1 VPSPERISSEEPSPI
16 ELGLASNWQQ
26 FSLLVL
32 VNAFVGAMVGLER
45 TLLPL
50 IAEHDFGLASR
61 TAILSFLVTFGLTK
75 AIANLLAGRWSDRV
89 GRKPILVMG
98 WICGL
103 PVPFLLMYASSWDW
117 VVFANVL
124 LGINQGLC
132 WSTTVIMKIDLVG
145 PRQRGLA
152 MGLNEFAGY
161 LAVAL
166 SAWFT
171 GYLAAS
177 YGLRPVPFYSGVAF
191 SGLGLLLSLFAISET
206 RSHAEHEGRR
216 QDPSKSQ
223 AAISFRQIF
232 LLTSWKN
239 RSLFATSQAGL
250 VNNLNDGMM
259 WGLLP
264 LFLTGAG
271 LPLEKLGMIVA
282 VYPGVWGLS
291 QLITGA
297 LSDRWGRKWM
307 IASGMWI
314 QGVAIAMVVIFH
326 GFGPW
331 IASSI
336 LLGVGTALVYPTLL
350 ASISDLAEPAW
361 RASAVGVY
369 RLWRDFGYAV
379 GGLAA
384 GLIADALGISAAI
397 VAVSALTFLSGVV
410 AAGVMTETLCPASSE
425 RMSRPSGATNN
436 IRIYP
441 EP

>member
-1 VPSPERISSEEPSPI
+1 
-16 ELGLASNWQQ
+16 
-26 FSLLVL
+26 
-32 VNAFVGAMVGLER
+32 
-45 TLLPL
+45 
-50 IAEHDFGLASR
+50 
-61 TAILSFLVTFGLTK
+61 
-75 AIANLLAGRWSDRV
+75 
-89 GRKPILVMG
+89 
-98 WICGL
+98 
-103 PVPFLLMYASSWDW
+103 
-117 VVFANVL
+117 
-124 LGINQGLC
+124 
-132 WSTTVIMKIDLVG
+132 
-145 PRQRGLA
+145 
-152 MGLNEFAGY
+152 
-161 LAVAL
+161 
-166 SAWFT
+166 
-171 GYLAAS
+171 
-177 YGLRPVPFYSGVAF
+177 
-191 SGLGLLLSLFAISET
+191 
-206 RSHAEHEGRR
+206 
-216 QDPSKSQ
+216 
-223 AAISFRQIF
+223 
-232 LLTSWKN
+232 
-239 RSLFATSQAGL
+239 
-250 VNNLNDGMM
+250 MM